1 MTRKMIVYL
10 AVGTMALGA
19 ATGCATRSRTVTT
32 ESTYYSS
39 REAPPPGD
47 PAVVSE
53 RERRTTTTEVEP
65 AAETGVVSGTVNVI
79 GEAVALPFRAV
90 GGLLRAIF

>member
-1 MTRKMIVYL
+1 MIVYL
-10 AVGTMALGA
+10 AVGTMALSA

-47 PAVVSE
+47 PAIVSE

-65 AAETGVVSGTVNVI
+65 AAENTGVVSGTVNVI